1 MRRWACALLL
11 TGCAAS
17 ARVAAPVTPARIEV
31 PRIVV
36 TPTETMT
43 LAEMFAA
50 GRAAADRS
58 DFRSAASLFDRVVA
72 LEPHGELAGEAL
84 FLAAE
89 AHGLL
94 ADQAGAL
101 ERYEAVADRYPE
113 HVRARDA
120 AVRAVRILAYREEWD
135 WAGRYADRAL
145 EHAVDL
151 KPLQLVEAYAGKA
164 LQSVSA
170 GDDKR
175 ASVFVERGRDVVERN
190 GLDLA
195 GRLPS
200 EVAPLYY
207 ALGEVYRERSERVQ
221 LAPTK
226 EFPALLETRCQ
237 AILDAQRAYSDTWR
251 AYDSFWSTLAG
262 FRLAEM
268 YEKLHMDVMAM
279 GPPPSADTDPRRAL
293 YEGGMRLRYA
303 VLLEKARGMMEH
315 TVAMAERT
323 GERTAWVDRAKE
335 ALRYIETA
343 EAAEQASLD
352 RLPYS
357 RDDLEEAFAELRNRA
372 KRKARGPAAGPST
385 TLNK

>member
-1 MRRWACALLL
+1 MRRFLGALLL
-11 TGCAAS
+11 TACAAP
-17 ARVAAPVTPARIEV
+17 ARVAAPAKPVQVEV

-36 TPTETMT
+36 TSTETMT

-50 GRAAADRS
+50 GRAAAERS
-58 DFRSAASLFDRVVA
+58 DFEKAASLFDRVVA

-89 AHGLL
+89 ARGLHG
-94 ADQAGAL
+94 DQAGAL
-101 ERYEAVADRYPE
+101 ERYEAVVDRYPE
-113 HVRARDA
+113 HARARDA

-145 EHAVDL
+145 EHATEL
-151 KPLQLVEAYAGKA
+151 QPLQLVAAYGGKA

-175 ASVFVERGRDVVERN
+175 ASVYVERGRDVVERN

-200 EVAPLYY
+200 ELAPLYF

-221 LAPTK
+221 LEPTA

-268 YEKLHMDVMAM
+268 YEKLHVDVMAM
-279 GPPPSADTDPRRAL
+279 GPPPTADTDALRAL
-293 YEGGMRLRYA
+293 YEGGMRLRYS

-323 GERTAWVDRAKE
+323 GEHTAWVERARE
-335 ALRYIETA
+335 ALRSISEA
-343 EAAEQASLD
+343 EAVEQASLD

-357 RDDLEEAFAELRNRA
+357 RADLEDAFTELRKKAKERPRA
-372 KRKARGPAAGPST
+372 RAVP
-385 TLNK
+385 